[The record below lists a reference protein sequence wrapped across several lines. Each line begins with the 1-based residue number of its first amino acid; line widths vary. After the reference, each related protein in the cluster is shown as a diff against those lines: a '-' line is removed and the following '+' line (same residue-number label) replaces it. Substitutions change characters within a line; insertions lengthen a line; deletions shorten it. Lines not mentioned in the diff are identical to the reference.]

1 MLGGGVPMTKE
12 LLIALGLPI
21 AYLVLSTA
29 VLAGRHQQLPRFVQ
43 RLTARDA
50 LLWNSVV
57 GLTIAV
63 AAIQWALRQAEA
75 NHRHDLAAQ
84 RG

>member
-1 MLGGGVPMTKE
+1 MTKE

-29 VLAGRHQQLPRFVQ
+29 VLAGRHQQLPRVVQ
-43 RLTARDA
+43 RLMARDA

-57 GLTIAV
+57 GITIAV
-63 AAIQWALRQAEA
+63 AAIQWALR
-75 NHRHDLAAQ
+75 R
-84 RG
+84 

>member
-1 MLGGGVPMTKE
+1 MADDQE
-12 LLIALGLPI
+12 LLLALGLPI

-29 VLAGRHQQLPRFVQ
+29 VLARRHQQLPRFVQ

-57 GLTIAV
+57 GITIAV
-63 AAIQWALRQAEA
+63 AAIQWSLR
-75 NHRHDLAAQ
+75 R
-84 RG
+84 

>member
-1 MLGGGVPMTKE
+1 MTKE

-29 VLAGRHQQLPRFVQ
+29 VLAGRHQQLPRVVQ

-50 LLWNSVV
+50 SLWNSVV

-63 AAIQWALRQAEA
+63 AAIQWALR
-75 NHRHDLAAQ
+75 R
-84 RG
+84 

>member
-1 MLGGGVPMTKE
+1 MTKE
-12 LLIALGLPI
+12 LLLALGLPI

-29 VLAGRHQQLPRFVQ
+29 VLAGRIQQLPRVVH

-57 GLTIAV
+57 GITIAV
-63 AAIQWALRQAEA
+63 AAIQWALR
-75 NHRHDLAAQ
+75 R
-84 RG
+84 